1 VRPGVVVVTGCRR
14 GGVDV
19 AFVDVAVVGST
30 WACRRGRVGPGVVD
44 VAVSTWRLSTWGV
57 DVEAAVVVPHLA
69 VLVVS
74 TEKGRGVVLTCLMG
88 DVDAVVVVRR
98 LVVVVGKEQP
108 DDGVEPCLF
117 GHGRAALSDG
127 HTRQITRE
135 VRALR

>member
-1 VRPGVVVVTGCRR
+1 VRPGVVVVAGCRR

-19 AFVDVAVVGST
+19 AFVDVAVVDVAVVGST

-88 DVDAVVVVRR
+88 DVDAVVVV
-98 LVVVVGKEQP
+98 GKEQP

-117 GHGRAALSDG
+117 GHGRAALSDS